1 MQALN
6 RAHRIGQDK
15 NVFVYRF
22 ITSETVEEKIMVLQQ
37 TKKDL
42 ANLFV
47 PSDSSIA
54 GMTKEEILG
63 VFE

>member
-1 MQALN
+1 LN

-22 ITSETVEEKIMVLQQ
+22 ITSETVEEKIGKLQE
-37 TKKDL
+37 KKKNL
-42 ANLFV
+42 ADLFV

-63 VFE
+63 IFE